1 MKKAKD
7 WKNIYMISQKQIIKN
22 WNKQIRFHK
31 FFLSLV
37 IILGLIII
45 ACSYA
50 LFDGEFNKWISGNGA
65 FFLPFLITLELL
77 IVSIWL
83 WFYFVTLKSVKFVL
97 TKAYNSNRIRKKD
110 YEKLLGI
117 LEEAIANQD
126 EYETKIMK
134 EMLEILRE
142 NKRKDLEIYKKALET
157 KDENKH

>member
-1 MKKAKD
+1 
-7 WKNIYMISQKQIIKN
+7 MISQKNTIKT
-22 WNKQIRFHK
+22 WNRQIRLHK
-31 FFLSLV
+31 FFLALV
-37 IILGLIII
+37 IILGLVIV

-50 LFDGEFNKWISGNGA
+50 LFDGKFNEWISGNGA

-77 IVSIWL
+77 VVSIWL

-126 EYETKIMK
+126 LYETQIMK
-134 EMLEILRE
+134 ELLETIRE
-142 NKRKDLEIYKKALET
+142 NKRKDLEIYKKALDSKNEM
-157 KDENKH
+157 K